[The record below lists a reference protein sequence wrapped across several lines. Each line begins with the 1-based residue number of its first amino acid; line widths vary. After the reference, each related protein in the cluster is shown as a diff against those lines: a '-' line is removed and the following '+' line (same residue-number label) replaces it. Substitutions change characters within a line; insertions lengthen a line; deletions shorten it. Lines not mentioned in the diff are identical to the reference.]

1 MTDTGFASLVRREL
15 PLFAASISV
24 LSWGVG
30 PLIIRGISAS
40 TPTVTIT
47 RLALSIPIMSVIAWC
62 TGGRLNWSLLRATA
76 LPGVFFF
83 SSMALSFE
91 SIRQT
96 SIANQTLIGALSPAL
111 ILLLAPKFL
120 NEIVKKSQVVL
131 AAVGLGG
138 ISLVVI
144 GASNGDGASLY
155 GDFLALCAMAM
166 WSMYIVITKLR
177 RNAGVNSW
185 AYLAGNFTW
194 SFFYC
199 IPWAFIVG
207 FDLGD
212 FDKNDWFLMCVM
224 VLAQGITAHGLHA
237 WSLKHIDATLST
249 LMTLGCPVISA
260 TGAYLLYHEQLS
272 TLQIIGGVVVLGALA
287 GVSVLATNSQKLKR
301 EHAEAII

>member
-1 MTDTGFASLVRREL
+1 VTNSGFASLVRREL
-15 PLFAASISV
+15 PLVAASISV

-30 PLIIRGISAS
+30 PLIIRGITAS

-47 RLALSIPIMSVIAWC
+47 RLALSIPIMSMIAWR
-62 TGGRLNWSLLRATA
+62 TGGRLNWALLRATA
-76 LPGVFFF
+76 VPGVFFF

-111 ILLLAPKFL
+111 ILLFAPKFL
-120 NEIVKKSQVVL
+120 NETVKKSQVAL

-144 GASNGDGASLY
+144 GASDGGGASLY
-155 GDFLALCAMAM
+155 GDLLALCAMAM
-166 WSMYIVITKLR
+166 WSTYIVITKLR

-194 SFFYC
+194 SAFYC
-199 IPWAFIVG
+199 IPWAFVAG

-212 FDKNDWFLMCVM
+212 FDKHDWFLMCVM
-224 VLAQGITAHGLHA
+224 VIAQGITAHGLHA
-237 WSLKHIDATLST
+237 WSLKHIDATFST
-249 LMTLGCPVISA
+249 LMSLGCPVISA
-260 TGAYLLYHEQLS
+260 TGAYFIYHEQLS
-272 TLQIIGGVVVLGALA
+272 ILQVIGSVLVLSALA
-287 GVSVLATNSQKLKR
+287 GVSVLAKNSQKIKR
-301 EHAEAII
+301 ELAESII

>member
-1 MTDTGFASLVRREL
+1 MTNSGFASLVRREL
-15 PLFAASISV
+15 PLFAVSISV

-40 TPTVTIT
+40 TPTITIT
-47 RLALSIPIMSVIAWC
+47 RLALSIPIMSAIAWR
-62 TGGRLNWSLLRATA
+62 TGGRLNWSLLRTTA
-76 LPGVFFF
+76 LPGIFFF

-120 NEIVKKSQVVL
+120 NETVKKSQVAL

-138 ISLVVI
+138 ISLVVL
-144 GASNGDGASLY
+144 GASSSGGASLY
-155 GDFLALCAMAM
+155 GDLLALCAMTL
-166 WSMYIVITKLR
+166 WSMYFVITKLR

-194 SFFYC
+194 SVCYC
-199 IPWAFIVG
+199 IPWAFVVG

-212 FDKNDWFLMCVM
+212 FDKHDWLLMCVM

-260 TGAYLLYHEQLS
+260 TGAYLIYHEQLS
-272 TLQIIGGVVVLGALA
+272 TMQIIGGAVVLGALA
-287 GVSVLATNSQKLKR
+287 GVSVLAKNSQKIKR
-301 EHAEAII
+301 ELAETII

>member
-1 MTDTGFASLVRREL
+1 M
-15 PLFAASISV
+15 PLFAASVSV

-47 RLALSIPIMSVIAWC
+47 RLALSIPIMLMIALS
-62 TGGRLNWSLLRATA
+62 TGGRLNWSLLCATA
-76 LPGVFFF
+76 LPGLFFF

-91 SIRQT
+91 SIRHT

-120 NEIVKKSQVVL
+120 NESVKKSQVVL

-144 GASNGDGASLY
+144 GASNEGGASLY
-155 GDFLALCAMAM
+155 GDLLALGATAM
-166 WSMYIVITKLR
+166 WSTYIVITKLR
-177 RNAGVNSW
+177 RNAGVNTW
-185 AYLAGNFTW
+185 AYLAGNFMW
-194 SFFYC
+194 SVVYC
-199 IPWAFIVG
+199 IPWAFVVG

-224 VLAQGITAHGLHA
+224 VVAQGITAHGLHA
-237 WSLKHIDATLST
+237 WSLKHIDATFST
-249 LMTLGCPVISA
+249 LLSLGCPVISA
-260 TGAYLLYHEQLS
+260 TGAYLIYHEQLS

-301 EHAEAII
+301 QLAEAII